1 MTYSEITQNYK
12 ICIFGKVLWHTTIIP
27 SYRFLALSFQEK
39 SKVKVFHGQM
49 MEGHHTLTFVLY
61 MYESMK
67 NNEEKKER
75 DKEA

>member
-1 MTYSEITQNYK
+1 
-12 ICIFGKVLWHTTIIP
+12 
-27 SYRFLALSFQEK
+27 
-39 SKVKVFHGQM
+39 M